1 MFKAIGAGLALYV
14 VYAAVTGRVVAKAGA
29 GRRDVRR
36 DETPGYFWAVIAV
49 YAGLSLAL
57 VTVF

>member
-1 MFKAIGAGLALYV
+1 MFKAIGFLLAVYV
-14 VYAAVTGRVVAKAGA
+14 CYAVVVGRVVAKAGA
-29 GRRDVRR
+29 SAREVQR
-36 DETPGYFWAVIAV
+36 EESPGYFWVVVGI